1 MSPLHKINFL
11 STSDCYAAGAVTRGC
26 RLITSTQI
34 GVFLNAVI
42 SGCFSIFYSLA
53 NNYKKNVE
61 LKMLR
66 GVHMLWAEMVSKP
79 ENLIQFILAEE
90 ELSICVNICHSMAPC
105 FH

>member
-1 MSPLHKINFL
+1 MYVSGWF
-11 STSDCYAAGAVTRGC
+11 AAGAVIRGY

-34 GVFLNAVI
+34 GVFLMQWPVNV
-42 SGCFSIFYSLA
+42 FYFLFPCQQLQR
-53 NNYKKNVE
+53 KRKIK
-61 LKMLR
+61 LLR